1 MNDREERN
9 AHDPEEKE
17 EREFDVSGSDFPLP
31 ASDAVYQD
39 LDEAL
44 GISGN
49 NAPANEPRTEETAA
63 LKAEIADLK
72 NQLAASRADLYNY
85 RQRAEREKSRTIRGM
100 VLDRVSEFLPA
111 LDNLDRALAVP
122 EDTTAKNVLI
132 GVRMVLRQFLSILED
147 LGVTLIPAEGQRF
160 DPLLHDAV
168 ETEPAG
174 SPEMDG
180 MILAELVRGYR
191 ADDRVLRPARV
202 RVARAIP
209 GVPAGD
215 VPAAGA

>member
-9 AHDPEEKE
+9 AHDPEE
-17 EREFDVSGSDFPLP
+17 REFDISGSDFPLP
-31 ASDAVYQD
+31 ASDAVYRD

-49 NAPANEPRTEETAA
+49 SAPANEPRTEEAAA
-63 LKAEIADLK
+63 LKTEIADLK

-85 RQRAEREKSRTIRGM
+85 RQRVERERSRTVRGI
-100 VLDRVSEFLPA
+100 VLDRVSDFLPA

-122 EDTTAKNVLI
+122 EDTTAKDVLV

-160 DPLLHDAV
+160 DPLIHDAV

-209 GVPAGD
+209 YSPAGD
-215 VPAAGA
+215 GPAGA